1 MEFGVAASLAL
12 KREGFFFMFIII
24 IIKITIIIN
33 GFFMN
38 AFFKTNKFNCA
49 RLDKKLCGFFS
60 IKNINEHLSHRIP
73 SSSFQLYNFRV
84 LISILSQ

>member
-1 MEFGVAASLAL
+1 
-12 KREGFFFMFIII
+12 
-24 IIKITIIIN
+24 
-33 GFFMN
+33 MN